1 MRCSPVQHRSTV
13 RPDAYPRTGITV
25 RGRLHLWQPGPV
37 GFDQGLQSC
46 KPHSLR
52 PETQTWASKGGFG
65 APIAPPPENTCPC
78 GTRKLYRECC
88 QPFHSGAAVP
98 ATAED
103 QASSS
108 SVTHSLCSAC
118 HALHPAWDAV
128 LLQVRARFSGY
139 VKAEEKYLLSTFAPE
154 YLQFK
159 YPELPAEEAAK
170 QLKRDVKMAC
180 EVFVEFR
187 YESIK
192 RGVDKRTNNKNQ
204 RMKTPPP
211 EKNIDGSIKI
221 GKTHERSRFVMEGP
235 TWKFASYELL
245 EFPDWLQEA
254 KDAEVKAAEAKAGTD
269 KEPVPAP
276 A

>member
-13 RPDAYPRTGITV
+13 RHDAYPRTGITV

-103 QASSS
+103 Q
-108 SVTHSLCSAC
+108 
-118 HALHPAWDAV
+118 
-128 LLQVRARFSGY
+128 VRARFSGY

-180 EVFVEFR
+180 ATYLCSKLKIVKSEAGASEGEVFVEFR

-269 KEPVPAP
+269 KQPVPAP